1 MKLEDKDL
9 CDICRSS
16 NDAKAKNDFNARNNY
31 NNNNNIT
38 INVNSIIRS
47 ILENIFTKARPTG
60 AGRQFFT
67 GNWYIY
73 TI

>member
-31 NNNNNIT
+31 NNNISIT
-38 INVNSIIRS
+38 INVNSNIRS

-67 GNWYIY
+67 RNWYIY